1 MANKSQ
7 GSSLYFLAPAGV
19 SGLTEGALVR
29 VKCFKSYEQQRGA
42 RGQVDTTCLDED
54 VASYIPGIIT
64 PGTATFGLDPDNTV
78 AGHWELN
85 LLYEAGITT
94 SFAFGWSDGTAAPS
108 SARGVGSITVTAGGT
123 GYTSAPT
130 VTFTGGAGT
139 GAAATATV
147 ESGAVTGITIT
158 DPGTGY
164 TSAPAISFTGGAGTG
179 AAAAAALAFRIVPP
193 STRTYNVFSG
203 YVSDYPLSAAVGQAL
218 TSTVTVQISGKT
230 TCTKKT

>member
-1 MANKSQ
+1 MAVKSQ
-7 GSSLYFLAPAGV
+7 GSSLYFLAPPGV

-29 VKCFKSYEQQRGA
+29 VKCFKSFESQRGA
-42 RGQVDTTCLDED
+42 RAQIDTTCLDED
-54 VASYIPGIIT
+54 VASYIAGIVT
-64 PGTATFGLDPDNTV
+64 PGAATFGLDPDNTV

-85 LLYEAGITT
+85 LLYDAGIIT
-94 SFAFGWSDGTAAPS
+94 SWAFGWADGTDAPTS
-108 SARGVGSITVTAGGT
+108 VRGVGTITVTAGGT

-130 VTFTGGAGT
+130 VVFTGGAGT

-147 ESGAVTGITIT
+147 ENGVVTGITIT
-158 DPGTGY
+158 NPGTGY

-179 AAAAAALAFRIVPP
+179 ATATAALAFRIVPP
-193 STRTYNVFSG
+193 STRTYDTFSG

-230 TCTKKT
+230 TRTKKT

>member
-19 SGLTEGALVR
+19 SGLTEGVLVR

-94 SFAFGWSDGTAAPS
+94 SFAFGWSDGADAPTS
-108 SARGVGSITVTAGGT
+108 VRGVGTITVTAGGT

-130 VTFTGGAGT
+130 VVFTGGAGT

-147 ESGAVTGITIT
+147 ENGVVTGITIT
-158 DPGTGY
+158 NPGTGY

-179 AAAAAALAFRIVPP
+179 ATATAALAFRIVPP
-193 STRTYNVFSG
+193 STRTYDTFSG

-230 TCTKKT
+230 TRTKKT